1 MIHSNDLFIQLAI
14 ILGLASVMGYFMK
27 RLRLPL
33 LVAYLLVGVL
43 IASMRIFD
51 IATSEVL
58 IFLPEIGMAFVLFF
72 VGMELD
78 FKEIKNLGKPI
89 VAAGLGQIIISTL
102 AGSLIASALGFPIVE
117 SFYLG
122 TCLGFSST
130 IVVVKLLLDKKDLGS
145 LYGKLSLGI
154 LLLED
159 LVAVLLLMGMTVS
172 GSFLN
177 LGLQNSFPLLALFLK

>member
-51 IATSEVL
+51 VATSEVL

-78 FKEIKNLGKPI
+78 FK
-89 VAAGLGQIIISTL
+89 
-102 AGSLIASALGFPIVE
+102 
-117 SFYLG
+117 
-122 TCLGFSST
+122 
-130 IVVVKLLLDKKDLGS
+130 
-145 LYGKLSLGI
+145 
-154 LLLED
+154 
-159 LVAVLLLMGMTVS
+159 
-172 GSFLN
+172 
-177 LGLQNSFPLLALFLK
+177 